1 MTDLPNTAPTP
12 RPVTDRPDPAGTPV
26 VPRPQTPNR
35 DLLQLEVLPDESQ
48 IRADIE
54 RLRREKNAVII
65 AHNYQRPE
73 VQGIADYVGDSLG
86 LSRQAAKTD
95 ADVIVFAG
103 VHFMAETAA
112 ILNPDKTVL
121 LPDLRAGCSL
131 ADTVTAQGIRDW
143 KTQNPGGLVVTYVN
157 TTADVKAESDYC
169 CTSGNAVQI
178 VQNLPADVPVLFAPD
193 RFLAAHVIRET
204 GRAMDVWDGACH
216 VHEAIR
222 PEDVQDQQA
231 AYPDAELLIHPECG
245 CSTKILG
252 ALPELQLYSTEGMVH
267 RARESAAQEFIV
279 VTETGMVTRLEH
291 DVPGKT
297 FIPVS
302 RTACC
307 EYMKMITLENIRDAL
322 ENLQPRVTVPA
333 DIREKALVPI
343 ERMLAIG

>member
-1 MTDLPNTAPTP
+1 MKSPNEPTL
-12 RPVTDRPDPAGTPV
+12 V
-26 VPRPQTPNR
+26 VPRPQVPHR
-35 DLLQLEVLPDESQ
+35 DLLQLQVLPDEAQ
-48 IRADIE
+48 LRADIE
-54 RLRREKNAVII
+54 RLRREKNAVIL

-73 VQGIADYVGDSLG
+73 VQQMADFVGDSLG

-95 ADVIVFAG
+95 AEVIVFAG

-112 ILNPDKTVL
+112 ILNPEKTVL

-131 ADTVTAQGIRDW
+131 ADTLTAQGIRDW
-143 KTQNPGGLVVTYVN
+143 KAGNPGGLVVTYVN

-169 CTSGNAVQI
+169 VTSGNAVQV
-178 VQNLPADVPVLFAPD
+178 VQSLPQGMPVLFAPD
-193 RFLAAHVIRET
+193 RYLAAHVIRET
-204 GRAMDVWDGACH
+204 GRQMDVWDGACH

-222 PEDVQDQQA
+222 PEDVQGQQA

-245 CSTKILG
+245 CSSKILG
-252 ALPELQLYSTEGMVH
+252 TIPELQLYSTEGMIG
-267 RARESAAQEFIV
+267 RAKTSPAQAFIV
-279 VTETGMVTRLEH
+279 VTETGMVTRLEK

-307 EYMKMITLENIRDAL
+307 EYMKMITLENIRDSL
-322 ENLQPRVTVPA
+322 VNLQPRVTVPEE
-333 DIREKALVPI
+333 IRVRALKPI